1 MNVYV
6 ELHCHS
12 NFSVLDGATHI
23 WELARR
29 AADPGGVYGAVR
41 FLQSCQAFGVRPL
54 LGAALEV
61 DGQAIVL
68 LAKSLPGWSN
78 LSRLCSLADPD
89 PPNGEARTTLETAGQ
104 HRDWSAFVVGLE
116 HGHAI
121 GLQARRA
128 RLG

>member
-1 MNVYV
+1 MP
-6 ELHCHS
+6 
-12 NFSVLDGATHI
+12 A
-23 WELARR
+23 LALT
-29 AADPGGVYGAVR
+29 DTGGVYGAVR